1 VLVKF
6 DCCPGLGIALEPVS
20 LTVLQ
25 GLAGHE
31 DSLIHLDEKFGF
43 GENSIWGSIK
53 KYLGNLIHSGMEI
66 TDGSTSSP
74 IILGKSNPSAPDTMP
89 L

>member
-53 KYLGNLIHSGMEI
+53 KKTWQFDPFWNGNY
-66 TDGSTSSP
+66 
-74 IILGKSNPSAPDTMP
+74 
-89 L
+89 